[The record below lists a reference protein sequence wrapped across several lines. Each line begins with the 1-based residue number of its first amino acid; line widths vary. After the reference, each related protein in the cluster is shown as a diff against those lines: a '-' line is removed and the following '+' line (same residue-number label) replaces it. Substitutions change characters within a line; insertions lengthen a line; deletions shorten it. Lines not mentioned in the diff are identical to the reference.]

1 VENVLSRLGLIRNG
15 RLTNAAD
22 VLFCP
27 STFVRLKMGM
37 LASHARTE
45 ILDLHQMEGTLFSLL
60 REAEWYILNHTR
72 RRFVIDGFGP
82 RTEIPEIPR
91 EAVREIL
98 LNAFTHRD
106 WLSSASVQVDIYND
120 SVEICNPGW
129 FIEGQDPSEHLAGEG
144 GSSLSRNMLI
154 ARTLYRCGDVEAY
167 GSGIP
172 RVRDLC
178 AEAGVRIEYVRTSW
192 GTKFVFH
199 RNDAFIGNVDA
210 GGKVGDDG
218 TRDVGENVGDVGEN
232 GPDVGENVGES
243 GPGVGENDAVV
254 HARVLA
260 LIREDPSVSA
270 QRIASHVG
278 LSDRQVERILARMK
292 GQGMIRRVG
301 PARGGCWEVL

>member
-1 VENVLSRLGLIRNG
+1 
-15 RLTNAAD
+15 
-22 VLFCP
+22 
-27 STFVRLKMGM
+27 
-37 LASHARTE
+37 
-45 ILDLHQMEGTLFSLL
+45 
-60 REAEWYILNHTR
+60 
-72 RRFVIDGFGP
+72 
-82 RTEIPEIPR
+82 
-91 EAVREIL
+91 
-98 LNAFTHRD
+98 
-106 WLSSASVQVDIYND
+106 
-120 SVEICNPGW
+120 
-129 FIEGQDPSEHLAGEG
+129 
-144 GSSLSRNMLI
+144 MLI

-178 AEAGVRIEYVRTSW
+178 AEAGVRIEYVRTTW
-192 GTKFVFH
+192 GTKFVFY
-199 RNDAFIGNVDA
+199 RNDAFVDSVDT
-210 GGKVGDDG
+210 GGRVGDDSSPDVG
-218 TRDVGENVGDVGEN
+218 VNVGDVGENVGESSPDVGENVGDVGEN

-243 GPGVGENDAVV
+243 GPDVGENDAVV